1 MNRLRK
7 NAAELLAL
15 PSDVIFTVGNA
26 ATGALRQATRSVPIV
41 FVMVT
46 DAVGAGFVVSQA
58 RPGGNVT
65 GFTISDLA

>member
-46 DAVGAGFVVSQA
+46 DASERALS
-58 RPGGNVT
+58 
-65 GFTISDLA
+65 